1 MFALMTPTPTHKVLI
16 VEDSDATRELLQH
29 LLVKEGFEVKT
40 AAHGLDAATLLS
52 QEAFHCVITDLRMPK
67 MSGEDL
73 CKRVFQMECPPP
85 VIVLTA
91 YGTISNAVEHIKNGA
106 FDYILKPFSNDDL
119 LERVRRACE
128 KKVLE
133 DQVQSLRSQIPMRR
147 YSDYLIGNS
156 EPISRILQQ
165 INSIAKN
172 DVTVMVSG
180 ESGTGKELVART
192 IHMASNRQNKKF
204 VTVNCGAIPENL
216 MESELFGHVKGAFT
230 GAVADKPGLFEEAHE
245 GTIFLDEIGDMP
257 LNLQVKLLRVLQESE
272 LRRVGG
278 NQSRKIDVRVITA
291 TNKDLKREV
300 EAKMFREDL
309 FYRINVFP
317 MVVPPLRERR
327 EDIALLAIFFVE
339 LFNKELH
346 LNVQGFTPPAL
357 KKMMRYRWPGNIRE
371 LQNKVKQAMI
381 ISRKK
386 MIGPEDIML
395 QLPAETEDQMSFKEA
410 KKKFEREYLISV
422 LKITSGNI
430 TEASRIARKDRKDF
444 YDVMKKYDLSP
455 DDFRN
460 MS

>member
-1 MFALMTPTPTHKVLI
+1 MAPNPVHKVLV

-29 LLVKEGFEVKT
+29 LFVKEGFEVKT
-40 AAHGLDAATLLS
+40 AENGLDAATLLS
-52 QEAFHCVITDLRMPK
+52 QEAFHCVVTDLRMPK

-85 VIVLTA
+85 VVVLTA
-91 YGTISNAVEHIKNGA
+91 YGTIPNAVEHIKNGA
-106 FDYILKPFSNDDL
+106 FDYVLKPFSNDDL

-128 KKVLE
+128 KKVLD

-156 EPISRILQQ
+156 EPITRILQQ

-172 DVTVMVSG
+172 DVTVLVTG

-230 GAVADKPGLFEEAHE
+230 GAVSDKPGLFEEAHE

-272 LRRVGG
+272 IRRVGG

-291 TNKDLKREV
+291 TNKELKREV
-300 EAKMFREDL
+300 DAKAFREDL

-317 MVVPPLRERR
+317 IVVPPLRDRR
-327 EDIALLAIFFVE
+327 EDVALLAIFFVE